1 MLQSSYGVESKPNLK
16 KPEQTLKNPLRSAT
30 EAMKVQPGRSGR
42 LGRALR
48 GRGRAARTR
57 RKNQALFIIALYRSL
72 KDGRLQK
79 QAELSPRP
87 FEDQEVSKKPEPSE
101 GVQRAQT
108 NQHQPR
114 SNQREIFHLQ
124 YLGAL
129 RGIRGAGHP
138 KPPRRINVKFFSN
151 NLYPAD
157 CTSGAPPEDLSRHGR
172 PAQPQHGPLRSGAGA
187 KKSMP
192 S

>member
-101 GVQRAQT
+101 GARSAQT

-114 SNQREIFHLQ
+114 SNHQEISIQQ

-138 KPPRRINVKFFSN
+138 KPPRRINVKFLSTRQTA
-151 NLYPAD
+151 LREPRPKTCHAMAD
-157 CTSGAPPEDLSRHGR
+157 PPSPRTVL
-172 PAQPQHGPLRSGAGA
+172 
-187 KKSMP
+187 
-192 S
+192 